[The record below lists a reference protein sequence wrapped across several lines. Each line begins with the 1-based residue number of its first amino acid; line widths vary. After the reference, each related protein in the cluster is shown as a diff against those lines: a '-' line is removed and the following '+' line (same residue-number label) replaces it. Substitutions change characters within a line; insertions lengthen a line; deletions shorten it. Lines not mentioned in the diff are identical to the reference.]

1 MPDYV
6 FSFKQ
11 QQQQQMTNYL
21 KRFSTAIS
29 LAICLSSNAQ
39 PVTLQVVAPK
49 QNNQLQMPWRNC
61 IAVGRANNLLRADL
75 LEHLAYAQKVMGY
88 RYCRFHAI
96 FDDEMDVVRR
106 DEKTGKLIFQWH
118 QVDKV
123 YDALLKMGIRP
134 FVELNPMPKVMASG
148 TQTMFH
154 YNMNVTPPK
163 SYDEWQ
169 LLVSAF
175 TSHLAERYGLDE
187 IRKWYFE
194 VWNEPNLSGFWSG
207 TQDEY
212 WKLYTASAK
221 AVKQVDAQL
230 KIGGPASSK
239 GNWIKEIITYT
250 TKNKLPLDFVSTHL
264 YPQDEQV
271 QYPDR
276 VGSPYRVGD
285 FFSATVKEVQQWVKQ
300 SERPDLEIHW
310 TEWNTQTAASK
321 DKITWGDNIY
331 VDNLFAASFI
341 ARNCIAL
348 DTACKTFAYWVVS
361 DIFDEGGIP
370 QTPFSCTYGLL
381 SIHGIPKASFN
392 AFRLLRKMTGNIM
405 DVKTTVD
412 LSSGKGLLVTKD
424 QQTMK
429 ILLWNQNFVE
439 ENKFTNWTGK
449 IVLPVTKDTLLNM
462 VKATIGI
469 GNGSAWESW
478 QLMGSPLNPTL
489 TQLELLKQ
497 QSEPAYSF
505 SALKVRIGIPE
516 VTFNLNPGEVQYIE
530 ITLPSPSVNT
540 RFVNAAEFEI
550 WNKAMGEKSKE

>member
-1 MPDYV
+1 MKSTKIFIV
-6 FSFKQ
+6 SALTLILSINCFSQ
-11 QQQQQMTNYL
+11 QSSIQ
-21 KRFSTAIS
+21 I
-29 LAICLSSNAQ
+29 LS
-39 PVTLQVVAPK
+39 PK
-49 QNNQLQMPWRNC
+49 DTRQLQMPWRNC

-75 LEHLAYAQKVMGY
+75 LEHLAYAQKIMGY

-123 YDALLKMGIRP
+123 YDALLKLGIRP

-154 YNMNVTPPK
+154 YGMNVTPPK
-163 SYDEWQ
+163 SYDEWE

-175 TSHLAERYGLDE
+175 TSHVVERYGLE
-187 IRKWYFE
+187 EVRKWYFE

-221 AVKQVDAQL
+221 AVKGVDVQL

-250 TKNKLPLDFVSTHL
+250 TKNKVPLDFVSTHL

-276 VGSPYRVGD
+276 KGSPYKIGD
-285 FFSATVKEVQQWVKQ
+285 FFSATVKEVQQWVLQ

-321 DKITWGDNIY
+321 ENITWGDNIY

-341 ARNCIAL
+341 VRNCIAL

-370 QTPFSCTYGLL
+370 QSPFSCTYGLI

-405 DVKTTVD
+405 DIKASNP
-412 LSSGKGLLVTKD
+412 LPLGKGLLVTKE
-424 QQTMK
+424 QQTIK
-429 ILLWNQNFVE
+429 ILLWNQNFAE
-439 ENKFTNWTGK
+439 EKNQTNWTGN
-449 IVLPVTKDTLLNM
+449 INLPIAKDTLLNM

-478 QLMGSPLNPTL
+478 QLMGSPLNPTI

-497 QSEPAYSF
+497 QAEPAYSF
-505 SALKVRIGIPE
+505 ATIKVNKGIPA
-516 VTFNLNPGEVQYIE
+516 VSFNLKPGEVQYIE
-530 ITLPSPSVNT
+530 ITLPSPAVNT
-540 RFVNAAEFEI
+540 RFLNAAEFEI
-550 WNKAMGEKSKE
+550 WNKAMGEKTN